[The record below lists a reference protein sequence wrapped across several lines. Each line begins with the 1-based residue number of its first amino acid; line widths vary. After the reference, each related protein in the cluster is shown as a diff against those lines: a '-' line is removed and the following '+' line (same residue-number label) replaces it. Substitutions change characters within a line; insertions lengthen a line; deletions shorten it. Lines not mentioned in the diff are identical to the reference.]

1 MLEQFF
7 IRPETV
13 DRVRSSWLGDA
24 IEKYV
29 KWLSEHAYKARC
41 VHHRVPLLVA
51 FGEFA
56 RRRGVERFE
65 LLGGQVDAFVT
76 SRLRRRAQP
85 NRSKSARATYVGDIR
100 EPIKQFLHVVQFSLP
115 KTRSAASRPFSE
127 WAPRFFSHLH
137 HERGLSPIT
146 INGYAYQLTLF
157 EKFVTSRRVS
167 QPSSLSPAVLDA
179 FLDARRTHVC
189 ARSLG
194 MTCAALRSFLRYLF
208 REGLVQRDLSASV
221 EGPRTY
227 ALSEIPRSIRVEDVE
242 RMLGLV
248 ERRSVVGRRDYA
260 MLLLLVVYGLRAREV
275 AVLTLDD
282 LDWRAAVLHVRG
294 RKGGHAATFPM
305 VAEVGDALLDYL
317 QRGRP
322 DSPNSRRIFF
332 RSVAP
337 RAPIDHRIVSCRAK
351 HYLRKAGIDVARPGS
366 HTLRHSCAQRLVD
379 AEFSLKVIGDFL
391 GHRHAS
397 TTRIYS
403 KVAIDALREVAL
415 GDGEAVL

>member
-13 DRVRSSWLGDA
+13 DRIRSSWLGDA

-41 VHHRVPLLVA
+41 VHYRVPLLVA

-56 RRRGVERFE
+56 RRRGADRIE
-65 LLGGQVDAFVT
+65 LLGGHVDAFVA

-85 NRSKSARATYVGDIR
+85 CRSKSARAIYVGDIR
-100 EPIKQFLHVVQFSLP
+100 KPIGQFLHVVQFSVP
-115 KTRSAASRPFSE
+115 KARSATSRPFSE
-127 WAPRFFSHLH
+127 WAPGFFCHLH
-137 HERGLSPIT
+137 DERGLSPIT
-146 INGYAYQLTLF
+146 VNGYAYQLTLF
-157 EKFVTSRRVS
+157 EKFVTSCRVS
-167 QPSSLSPAVLDA
+167 DQSSLSPAVLDA
-179 FLDARRTHVC
+179 FLEDRRTHVC

-194 MTCAALRSFLRYLF
+194 MTCAALRAFLRYLF
-208 REGLVQRDLSASV
+208 REGIVHRDLSASV
-221 EGPRTY
+221 QGPRTY
-227 ALSEIPRSIRVEDVE
+227 ALSGIPRSIRVEDVE

-275 AVLTLDD
+275 AALTLDD

-294 RKGGHAATFPM
+294 RKGGHAATFPL
-305 VAEVGDALLDYL
+305 VAEVGEALLDYL

-322 DSPNSRRIFF
+322 DTPNPRCLFF